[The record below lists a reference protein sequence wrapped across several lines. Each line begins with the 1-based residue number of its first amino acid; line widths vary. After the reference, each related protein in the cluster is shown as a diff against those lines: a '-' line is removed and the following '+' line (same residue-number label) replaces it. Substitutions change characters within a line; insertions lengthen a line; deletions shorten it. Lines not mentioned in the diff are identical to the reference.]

1 MDLQEVFQ
9 QIESAEVICFH
20 FPYLRKTLIVDP
32 RADVEDPPLVKL
44 VPMAK
49 SAEERLRSF
58 KTLRPRFPKPEKV
71 VIVPWPRYVESL
83 KNLGVWPKLVGR
95 VASDGHPEM
104 SKTFDKVMVELHEL
118 ETAEFA
124 AAITGKQY
132 HTIWEAPR
140 DE

>member
-49 SAEERLRSF
+49 SAE
-58 KTLRPRFPKPEKV
+58 
-71 VIVPWPRYVESL
+71 
-83 KNLGVWPKLVGR
+83 
-95 VASDGHPEM
+95 
-104 SKTFDKVMVELHEL
+104 
-118 ETAEFA
+118 
-124 AAITGKQY
+124 
-132 HTIWEAPR
+132 
-140 DE
+140 